1 MTGDREKKEN
11 SNTPSNTP
19 KRQNDGVLENANDV
33 LKDEI
38 LRILMDKPEISQKSL
53 AEELDL
59 PYRTL
64 QRKMGQL
71 TQEGRIERV
80 GGRRYGHWVVK
91 ER

>member
-1 MTGDREKKEN
+1 
-11 SNTPSNTP
+11 
-19 KRQNDGVLENANDV
+19 
-33 LKDEI
+33 
-38 LRILMDKPEISQKSL
+38 MDKPEISQKSL